1 MTDHSALIER
11 LEGEPGDCPFCG
23 RDPYHY
29 VDNGV
34 GMERVAV
41 TCCDEG
47 IAYFQHGDPV
57 LAEQMALRREAA
69 AALRD
74 LTEQKPKSMGQCA
87 YELMRD
93 FNDNSPAK
101 PNDTTPW
108 DSLSDEVQRSWNED
122 ASRRYRL
129 YGLRRDGTPRDPAI
143 RTKMGLPLP
152 SAPNQAKESGE

>member
-11 LEGEPGDCPFCG
+11 LEAKADKLG
-23 RDPYHY
+23 
-29 VDNGV
+29 
-34 GMERVAV
+34 
-41 TCCDEG
+41 CDEWR
-47 IAYFQHGDPV
+47 AP
-57 LAEQMALRREAA
+57 ALLKEAA